1 MKQIIKKYLLS
12 LQYERGLSAKT
23 IESYSL
29 DLNKYAD
36 YLEFKYD
43 ILDPNEIYMKH
54 VKAFLAD
61 YLKFYDTK
69 SSDGPHKKEYSSNTL
84 SRYFSS
90 IKGFH
95 RYIVDE
101 KISDRDPSIYLDRPR
116 IVKKLPNFLEHNQ
129 IMSIIESVDVSHKFG
144 LRDIALLYVLYSSG
158 LRANEILSL
167 KLTNLMLD
175 EEFVRVLGKGSKERF
190 VPISK
195 IAISNLSNYLDNLRP
210 ALSKRNES
218 LGYLFL
224 NSRGQKL
231 SRMSLW
237 KIVNKYSLKAKINKK
252 VSPHTFRHSFATH
265 LIRGGASLRAVQEML
280 GHSDISTTQIY
291 THLDKSELKKVYD
304 KYHPRS

>member
-12 LQYERGLSAKT
+12 LQYERGLSSKT

-29 DLNKYAD
+29 DINKYVD

-43 ILDPNEIYMKH
+43 ILDPNQIYMKH
-54 VKAFLAD
+54 VKSFLAD
-61 YLKFYDTK
+61 YLKFYDAR
-69 SSDGPHKKEYSSNTL
+69 SSDGPDKKQYSSNTL

-129 IMSIIESVDVSHKFG
+129 IMSIIGSVDVSYKFG

-175 EEFVRVLGKGSKERF
+175 EEFVRVLGKGNKERF

-195 IAISNLSNYLDNLRP
+195 IAISNLNNYLDNLRP
-210 ALSKRNES
+210 ALSKKNES

-237 KIVNKYSLKAKINKK
+237 KIVNKYSSKAKINKK

-304 KYHPRS
+304 KYHPRL

>member
-1 MKQIIKKYLLS
+1 VKQIIKKYLLS

-29 DLNKYAD
+29 DLNKYVG
-36 YLEFKYD
+36 YLEFKYG
-43 ILDPNEIYMKH
+43 ILHPNEIYMKH

-69 SSDGPHKKEYSSNTL
+69 SSDGPDKKEYSSNTL

-101 KISDRDPSIYLDRPR
+101 KISDKDPSIYLDRPR

-129 IMSIIESVDVSHKFG
+129 IMSIIESVDTSHKFG

>member
-1 MKQIIKKYLLS
+1 MRQIIKKYLLS

-23 IESYSL
+23 ITSYSS
-29 DLNKYAD
+29 DLNKYIE
-36 YLEFKYD
+36 YLEFKHN
-43 ILDPNEIYMKH
+43 ILNPNQIYMKH
-54 VKAFLAD
+54 VKAFLID
-61 YLKFYDTK
+61 YLKFYNTRGNQD
-69 SSDGPHKKEYSSNTL
+69 SDKKEYSSNTL

-95 RYIVDE
+95 KYIVDE
-101 KISDRDPSIYLDRPR
+101 NLSDRDPSIYLDRPR
-116 IVKKLPNFLEHNQ
+116 IVKKLPNFLNHSQ
-129 IMSIIESVDVSHKFG
+129 IMSIINAVDMSYKFG
-144 LRDIALLYVLYSSG
+144 LRDAALLYVLYSSG

-167 KLTNLMLD
+167 KLTNLMLG
-175 EEFVRVLGKGSKERF
+175 EEFVRVLGKGNKERF

-195 IAISNLSNYLDNLRP
+195 IAILNLINYLDNLRP
-210 ALSKRNES
+210 TLSKKNES

-237 KIVNKYSLKAKINKK
+237 KIVNKYSLKAGISEK

-291 THLDKSELKKVYD
+291 THLDKSELKKVYN
-304 KYHPRS
+304 KYHPRV

>member
-23 IESYSL
+23 IASYSI
-29 DLNKYAD
+29 DLNKYAE
-36 YLEFKYD
+36 YLEFKHNVLSPD
-43 ILDPNEIYMKH
+43 EIYMKH
-54 VKAFLAD
+54 IKAFLLD
-61 YLKFYDTK
+61 YLKFYDSK
-69 SSDGPHKKEYSSNTL
+69 SNDDSHKKEYSSNTL

-95 RYIVDE
+95 KYVVDE
-101 KISDRDPSIYLDRPR
+101 KISNRDPSIYLDRPR
-116 IVKKLPNFLEHNQ
+116 IIKKIPNFLEHNQ
-129 IMSIIESVDVSHKFG
+129 IMRIIESVDVSYKFG

-158 LRANEILSL
+158 LRANEMLNL
-167 KLTNLMLD
+167 KLTNLLLD
-175 EEFVRVLGKGSKERF
+175 EEFVRVLGKGNKERF

-195 IAISNLSNYLDNLRP
+195 IAILNLRNYLDDLRP
-210 ALSKRNES
+210 ILSKRNES

-280 GHSDISTTQIY
+280 GHSDITTTQIY
-291 THLDKSELKKVYD
+291 THLDKSELKKVYN
-304 KYHPRS
+304 KYHPRL